1 MTEKMDVN
9 SARRAGGPVRAR
21 IAAVI
26 VALALAAASALAG
39 CGNGGGKPGSPSST
53 PGPGYGLT
61 APHSASVITQ
71 HTRQ

>member
-9 SARRAGGPVRAR
+9 SARRRAGGPVRAR

-26 VALALAAASALAG
+26 VALAAASALAG